1 MQDIH
6 WSAGLFGYFATY
18 ALGNLLSVQYY
29 NQVLKDHPSI
39 PDEIA
44 QGKFDTLL
52 TWLNTNIH
60 QHGRKFTGTELTRR
74 VTGEDIQSDSYI
86 AYLTDKFNGVYGL

>member
-1 MQDIH
+1 
-6 WSAGLFGYFATY
+6 
-18 ALGNLLSVQYY
+18 Y
-29 NQVLKDHPSI
+29 NQALKDHPSI

-52 TWLNTNIH
+52 GWLNTNIH
-60 QHGRKFTGTELTRR
+60 QHGRKFNGAELTRR

-86 AYLTDKFNGVYGL
+86 AYLTDKFSGIYGL